1 MPRGLFG
8 VHFGWSLFLPPHPQA
23 SRRPRWG
30 HRFCWKTNA
39 FLYVLGEIALPCSVA
54 LVWLGASSTLLL
66 REWDPRNIKNSL
78 KIMVWDI
85 FWGPIWG
92 INLDHENAKIVPM
105 QRGARSFFC
114 RNAPM
119 QRGAHF
125 LISDFP
131 FGVLCW
137 AQRGRQ
143 KHCKTNAFLI
153 IFRMKGTL
161 GAIAT
166 WIPKSKI
173 DKIRP
178 ENQCFVWL
186 PWELFGVNVGWSYLC
201 LPILGPQ
208 GGLAAFVKFVIN
220 VMVFWC
226 FLHLSAK
233 RCGAGCN
240 RKCREVPKNNE
251 KTTRK

>member
-1 MPRGLFG
+1 
-8 VHFGWSLFLPPHPQA
+8 
-23 SRRPRWG
+23 
-30 HRFCWKTNA
+30 
-39 FLYVLGEIALPCSVA
+39 
-54 LVWLGASSTLLL
+54 
-66 REWDPRNIKNSL
+66 
-78 KIMVWDI
+78 MVWDI
-85 FWGPIWG
+85 FGGPIWG

-173 DKIRP
+173 DKIRS
-178 ENQCFVWL
+178 ENQCFV
-186 PWELFGVNVGWSYLC
+186 
-201 LPILGPQ
+201 
-208 GGLAAFVKFVIN
+208 
-220 VMVFWC
+220 
-226 FLHLSAK
+226 
-233 RCGAGCN
+233 
-240 RKCREVPKNNE
+240 
-251 KTTRK
+251 

>member
-1 MPRGLFG
+1 M
-8 VHFGWSLFLPPHPQA
+8 
-23 SRRPRWG
+23 
-30 HRFCWKTNA
+30 
-39 FLYVLGEIALPCSVA
+39 ALEWRSKCSVQA
-54 LVWLGASSTLLL
+54 RRDSGEQNV
-66 REWDPRNIKNSL
+66 KNSL
-78 KIMVWDI
+78 KITVWDI

-125 LISDFP
+125 LIFDFP

-137 AQRGRQ
+137 AQRGHQ
-143 KHCKTNAFLI
+143 KPYKTNAFLI
-153 IFRMKGTL
+153 IFRMKGML

-173 DKIRP
+173 DKICP
-178 ENQCFVWL
+178 ENQCFVRL
-186 PWELFGVNVGWSYLC
+186 PWELFGLNVGWSYLC

-208 GGLAAFVKFVIN
+208 GGLAACVKFVIN
-220 VMVFWC
+220 VMV
-226 FLHLSAK
+226 S
-233 RCGAGCN
+233 
-240 RKCREVPKNNE
+240 
-251 KTTRK
+251 